1 METGSTTAW
10 TAYSAAAR
18 TTMPGTSMHQS
29 QSQIQNPK
37 SAALGATDVRRP

>member
-18 TTMPGTSMHQS
+18 ITMPGTSMHQS
-29 QSQIQNPK
+29 QSQIQNRNEVRGPV
-37 SAALGATDVRRP
+37 GAQM